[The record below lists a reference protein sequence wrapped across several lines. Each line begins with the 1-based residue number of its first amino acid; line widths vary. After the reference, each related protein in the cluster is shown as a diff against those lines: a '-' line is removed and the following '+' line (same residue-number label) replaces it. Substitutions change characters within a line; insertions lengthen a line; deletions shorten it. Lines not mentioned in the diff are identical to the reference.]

1 MCGIF
6 GIIASPDSLLTSK
19 DLRAG
24 VLKAF
29 HESERRGK
37 DSSGAMHISTQKIV
51 VTKSPARGKDLIKTK
66 IFQEL
71 LAGALN
77 DYERGE
83 TFIFFGHTRM
93 ATHGSADVDVNNQPV
108 LSERSVVLHNGIIVN
123 FEEIFEATPELK
135 REHEVDSE
143 IIPLLIDNFRRIGH
157 SEMDSVVKTAKKI
170 VGANT
175 FLYLNSNSNTAYLNS
190 SNGSLYV
197 LENESKGLFAF
208 ASEKQTLDKILLEV
222 KYVSVGGDV
231 YQPLRDLPMEVK
243 FGNYTSLRSKS
254 LASNKV
260 GIIDSEREIINVRKL
275 NDPAML
281 SSESFSRNARR
292 EFSPDF
298 HSKIPNFG
306 DLLRC
311 TRCILPRNYP
321 YLSFDENGVCKLCQS
336 YGTFPQYGTEKLKRD
351 LDIQEGK
358 KYLIPISGGRDS
370 CYVLH
375 YAVKELNLET
385 VAFTYDWGFV
395 TDIARRNISRMCG
408 ELGVEHILVAADLKM
423 KRSNVQKN
431 VSAWLKK
438 PHLGMIPLFMAGDKD
453 FFRFAS
459 EVKNELNLSNSL
471 FGMTRFEPA
480 GFKTGFAGIKE
491 TNQYEKTFDLGV
503 LNKVKLTA
511 FYAKQSLLNPR
522 YLNSS
527 LIDSL
532 SGYYSYYM
540 RKIDYLQLYD
550 YINWNEQETLSKIKS
565 EYGWESSAHTKNS
578 WRIGDASAPFYNYL
592 YSYFAGFTENDVY
605 LSNLIR
611 EKQITREH
619 AMELILDYNFP
630 DEHGF
635 LTYCE
640 LIGLDPYLVLSQI
653 HKSRGFTEGENF

>member
-93 ATHGSADVDVNNQPV
+93 ATHGSADIDVNNQPV
-108 LSERSVVLHNGIIVN
+108 LSDRSVVLHNGIIVN
-123 FEEIFEATPELK
+123 FEEIFETTPELK

-143 IIPLLIDNFRRIGH
+143 IIPLLIDNFRRTGY
-157 SEMDSVVKTAKKI
+157 SEMDSVVKTSKKI

-222 KYVSVGGDV
+222 KYVSQVDDV
-231 YQPLRDLPMEVK
+231 YQPPRNRPVEIRLS
-243 FGNYTSLRSKS
+243 NYNGMSFDASTHRQDVSLEIGRE
-254 LASNKV
+254 LLNLVASTASTNHH
-260 GIIDSEREIINVRKL
+260 R
-275 NDPAML
+275 
-281 SSESFSRNARR
+281 ESFSLDSEAHL
-292 EFSPDF
+292 PADF
-298 HSKIPNFG
+298 HSKLPNFKEIV
-306 DLLRC
+306 RC
-311 TRCILPRNYP
+311 QKCILPTNFP
-321 YLSFDENGVCKLCQS
+321 YLGFDENGICDLCQRE
-336 YGTFPQYGTEKLKRD
+336 GNFPQYGTKKLLRD
-351 LDIQEGK
+351 LHSKEGDT
-358 KYLIPISGGRDS
+358 YLIPISGGRDS
-370 CYVLH
+370 CYALH
-375 YAVKELNLET
+375 YVVKELNMKA
-385 VAFTYDWGFV
+385 VAFTYEWGFV
-395 TDIARRNISRMCG
+395 TDVARRNISKMCG

-423 KRSNVQKN
+423 KRKNVRKN

-438 PHLGMIPLFMAGDKD
+438 PHLGMVPLFMAGDKD
-453 FFRFAS
+453 FFRYAS
-459 EVKNELNLSNSL
+459 EVKNDLNLSNSL

-480 GFKTGFAGIKE
+480 GFKTGFAGIRE
-491 TNQYEKTFDLGV
+491 TNQYEKTFDLGIS
-503 LNKVKLTA
+503 NKVKLA
-511 FYAKQSLLNPR
+511 SFYARQSLTNPR

-527 LIDSL
+527 LADSI
-532 SGYYSYYM
+532 SGYYSYYLKKM
-540 RKIDYLQLYD
+540 DYLQLFD
-550 YINWNEQETLSKIKS
+550 YVKWNEGTVLSTLFDN
-565 EYGWESSAHTKNS
+565 YGWETSKHSSNT
-578 WRIGDASAPFYNYL
+578 WRIGDASAPFYNYI
-592 YSYFAGFTENDVY
+592 YFYFSGLTENDVY

-611 EKQITREH
+611 DGQVSREMALH
-619 AMELILDYNFP
+619 LVEDFNKG
-630 DEHGF
+630 DEIGF
-635 LTYCE
+635 TSYCN
-640 LIGLDPYLVLSQI
+640 LIGLDANLVLKEI
-653 HKSRGFTEGENF
+653 HKNPGLVGTKS